1 MFANRRTI
9 TRPGQ
14 SASCVEIIP
23 NIAKVAA
30 MIWLNGSHR
39 TQQISL
45 DPAAARTDTRG
56 AISFLVLSHIWI
68 TSIDP
73 GDHFGRTN

>member
-1 MFANRRTI
+1 MFANRQAI

-14 SASCVEIIP
+14 SASCGEMIP

-39 TQQISL
+39 AQQISL
-45 DPAAARTDTRG
+45 DPAGARTDT
-56 AISFLVLSHIWI
+56 W
-68 TSIDP
+68 
-73 GDHFGRTN
+73 GDLLLGFVAYLDYLD